1 MVVLKFLD
9 GRGPKTYRVSKR
21 EAQRREACFKEIARL
36 NYRGKATLVK
46 ENHIMAA
53 TRKQIVLRLK
63 TDVNSSVR
71 KAAKAQGLSINAYA
85 EKVLGRAS
93 GKITSALKVTASK

>member
-1 MVVLKFLD
+1 
-9 GRGPKTYRVSKR
+9 
-21 EAQRREACFKEIARL
+21 
-36 NYRGKATLVK
+36 
-46 ENHIMAA
+46 MAA